1 LRAER
6 RRKMKFLT
14 ITSLKDTISVLPPAT
29 SRQLLEA
36 TAAWVNEQK
45 KAGVILEIY
54 AIPGWR
60 RTIGISERESAEDL
74 AQALGEIP
82 LAAFMNFEV
91 YPLADWHEA
100 IKAQIEA
107 LKRAEKL
114 FPAAPR

>member
-1 LRAER
+1 
-6 RRKMKFLT
+6 MKFLT
-14 ITSLKDTISVLPPAT
+14 ITSLKDTISTLPPAT

-36 TAAWVNEQK
+36 TVAWVNQQK

-91 YPLADWHEA
+91 YPLADFGETM
-100 IKAQIEA
+100 KVQIEA
-107 LKRAEKL
+107 LKRAEQL
-114 FPAAPR
+114 FPSPSR